1 MMKLVKRHKIL
12 LFSCVGYLIVFLY
25 DYELALKGLSE
36 SKYYFIEMVKI
47 MPAIFILTAM
57 IQTWVPT
64 KVIMDKLGD
73 QSGFKGKLLSFAIG
87 SLSAGPIYAAF
98 PVCKTLLNK
107 GASIQ
112 NIVIILSSWA
122 VVKVPMLINEAKF
135 MGMQYMVVRW
145 ILTIISIFIMAF
157 IMKIVVKSIDVEQ
170 SKNKDGQLIID
181 EKLCVGCGLCSRE
194 YPNLYEMKNGK
205 AVIKIDNLS
214 KVNPVEIQSSKEK
227 CPMGAID

>member
-1 MMKLVKRHKIL
+1 MIKLFKRHKIL
-12 LFSCVGYLIVFLY
+12 LLTCIGYLIVFLY
-25 DYELALKGLSE
+25 DHELALKGLGE
-36 SKYYFIEMVKI
+36 SKYYFIEMLKI

-73 QSGFKGKLLSFAIG
+73 QSGLKGKILSFAIG

-98 PVCKTLLNK
+98 PVCRTLLNK

-145 ILTIISIFIMAF
+145 VLTIISIFVMALIMNSL
-157 IMKIVVKSIDVEQ
+157 VKSVKVDESNNKEGLVKIDA
-170 SKNKDGQLIID
+170 
-181 EKLCVGCGLCSRE
+181 KLCVGCGVCTRE
-194 YPNLYEMKNGK
+194 YPNLYELKNGK
-205 AVIKIDNLS
+205 AVVRNKNLS
-214 KVNPVEIQSSKEK
+214 EIDPAEIQSSIDK
-227 CPMGAID
+227 CPMGAIG